1 MSISRL
7 PLKEVDRVDILTL
20 MDNYVDVLLAGNE
33 TVTRPPLSEGDEIP
47 LDTFVAEHG
56 LSLLVSVYKDHMK
69 HTLLFD
75 TGYTREGVLHNAE
88 RLGIELGEIDAI
100 VMSHAHMDHT
110 GALIPILN
118 RISRPMDLF
127 LHPAAFHFP
136 RYKALKNGRMLRFP
150 RTLVRDELERR
161 NTNLHETEGPILI
174 EDDTVLITGGITRRT
189 DFEKGLLNAYV
200 ERGGKLEKDVIA
212 EDQAL
217 AVRLKGKGLV
227 IISGCS
233 HAGIINT
240 VLYAMEVTG
249 VKDIYGII
257 GGFHLSGPDYEPI
270 IGRTIEEL
278 EKLEPK
284 VLVPM
289 HCTGWEAINRLSEA
303 FPDAFILNSVGSKYT
318 LV

>member
-1 MSISRL
+1 MSRTTL
-7 PLKEVDRVDILTL
+7 TLKEVDKVEIVIL
-20 MDNYVDVLLAGNE
+20 MDNYVDVLLASND

-56 LSLLVSVYKDHMK
+56 LSLLVDVYRDNIKHSV
-69 HTLLFD
+69 LFD
-75 TGYTREGVLHNAE
+75 TGYTRHGVLHNAE
-88 RLGIELGEIDAI
+88 RLRIDLGEIEAI

-110 GALIPILN
+110 GALIPILD
-118 RISRPMDLF
+118 RISRPIDLF

-136 RYKALKNGRMLRFP
+136 RYKALKDGRMLRFP
-150 RTLVRDELERR
+150 RTLVREELEKR
-161 NTNLHETEGPILI
+161 NTDLHETENPTLI
-174 EDDTVLITGGITRRT
+174 GDETVLITGGIARRT

-200 ERGGKLEKDVIA
+200 EKAGKLEKDVIA

-217 AVRLKGKGLV
+217 AIRLKEKGLV
-227 IISGCS
+227 ILSGCS

-240 VLYAMEVTG
+240 VLHAMEATG
-249 VKDIYGII
+249 VKDIYGIM

-270 IGRTIEEL
+270 IDRTIEEL
-278 EKLEPK
+278 ARFEPR

-303 FPDAFILNSVGSKYT
+303 FPDAFILNSVGSKYS
-318 LV
+318 LA